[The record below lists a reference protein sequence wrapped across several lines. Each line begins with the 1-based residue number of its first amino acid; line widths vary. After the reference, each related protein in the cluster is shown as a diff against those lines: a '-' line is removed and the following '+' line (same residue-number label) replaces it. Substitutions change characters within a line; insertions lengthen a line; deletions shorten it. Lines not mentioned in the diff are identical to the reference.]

1 MGVAVRAAYCCRRVL
16 PRRWAVNHILTFV
29 CGTLRVLPMDTFFT
43 LTDRLRPSR
52 SIPSECLI
60 PVQSFSSIHPVI
72 SFRNST
78 QGAMRGT
85 LISHQRDSLVMEVY
99 NPDALVQVSEMLHG
113 LTVRSGAHTVYQ
125 GKAVVVSLVNTGLM
139 VVVSVNLMDPWNDVG
154 PMPPG
159 TAAVGLAAS
168 SFVQDWKSRFTV
180 RRDYQVVVSEMRAY
194 FSEVAR
200 WVDQLDVAASLPRE
214 ADGRIQPEVF
224 AALGTPLLHKGREYL
239 QWFDAEAALVPEDLV
254 PMHRSFAQAAIH
266 PLILRA
272 PFVHRT
278 FSKPMGYA
286 GDYEMVNQIVGD
298 PRQGPSSYF
307 QLVNFMFL
315 QAGVAQA
322 HRNRIDILQ
331 ARLEQLAVQAVQA
344 GRPMRVLNIGCGPAL
359 EIQRLVRQSPHFDRL
374 EFVLVDFS
382 EETLA
387 YTRHTLEALQQGTGK
402 PLHLKMQHE
411 SVNQLLKRAT
421 QAQPLAEAEKFDYVY
436 CAGLFDYLTDKV
448 CHRLVQYMARQSRAG
463 ARLLVTNVHSSN
475 PERRWMEHF
484 LEWHLVYR
492 DEAGMQRILPPGLRE
507 TQVYTD
513 ATGVN
518 IFVESTVD
526 SPAQ

>member
-1 MGVAVRAAYCCRRVL
+1 M
-16 PRRWAVNHILTFV
+16 
-29 CGTLRVLPMDTFFT
+29 
-43 LTDRLRPSR
+43 
-52 SIPSECLI
+52 
-60 PVQSFSSIHPVI
+60 QSLSSIHPVI
-72 SFRNST
+72 SFRNSKHE
-78 QGAMRGT
+78 AVRGT
-85 LISHQRDSLVMEVY
+85 LVSHQRGSLVMEVY
-99 NPDALVQVSEMLHG
+99 NPDALVQISEMLHD
-113 LTVRSGAHTVYQ
+113 LTVRSAQQTVYQ

-139 VVVSVNLMDPWNDVG
+139 VVVSVNLMDQWNEVG
-154 PMPPG
+154 LMQPG
-159 TAAVGLAAS
+159 SAAVGQAAS
-168 SFVQDWKSRFTV
+168 AFVQDWGSRFNV
-180 RRDYQVVVSEMRAY
+180 RREYQVVVSEMRAY
-194 FSEVAR
+194 FSEVSR
-200 WVDQLDVAASLPRE
+200 WVDQLDVAGSLPRD

-224 AALGTPLLHKGREYL
+224 VELGTPLLHKGREYL
-239 QWFDAEAALVPEDLV
+239 LWFDREAALVPEDLV
-254 PMHRSFAQAAIH
+254 PMHRSFAQTAIH

-298 PRQGPSSYF
+298 PRQGPTSYF

-322 HRNRIDILQ
+322 HRNRIDILLE
-331 ARLEQLAVQAVQA
+331 RLEKLAAQAVQL

-359 EIQRLVRQSPHFDRL
+359 EIQRLVQKNPHFDSL

-382 EETLA
+382 EETLD
-387 YTRHTLEALQQGTGK
+387 YTRKLLEGLQQGTGRT
-402 PLHLKMQHE
+402 LRLTMQHA

-421 QAQPLAEAEKFDYVY
+421 LTQPLADADRFDYVY

-448 CHRLVQYMARQSRAG
+448 CNRLIKYMASQSRVG
-463 ARLLVTNVHSSN
+463 GKLLITNVHSSN

-492 DEAGMQRILPPGLRE
+492 DEAGVQKILPPGLRD

-513 ATGVN
+513 VTGVN
-518 IFVESTVD
+518 VFVESTVGELGT
-526 SPAQ
+526 

>member
-1 MGVAVRAAYCCRRVL
+1 
-16 PRRWAVNHILTFV
+16 
-29 CGTLRVLPMDTFFT
+29 
-43 LTDRLRPSR
+43 
-52 SIPSECLI
+52 
-60 PVQSFSSIHPVI
+60 
-72 SFRNST
+72 
-78 QGAMRGT
+78 
-85 LISHQRDSLVMEVY
+85 
-99 NPDALVQVSEMLHG
+99 MLHE
-113 LTVRSGAHTVYQ
+113 LTVRSGQQTVYQ
-125 GKAVVVSLVNTGLM
+125 GEAVVVSLVNTGLM
-139 VVVSVNLMDPWNDVG
+139 VVVSVNLMDQWNEVG
-154 PMPPG
+154 LMLPG
-159 TAAVGLAAS
+159 RAAVGQAAS
-168 SFVQDWKSRFTV
+168 SFVQDWKSRFNV

-200 WVDQLDVAASLPRE
+200 WVDQLDVAASLPRD
-214 ADGRIQPEVF
+214 ADGRIQPDVF
-224 AALGTPLLHKGREYL
+224 AELGAPLLHKGREYL
-239 QWFDAEAALVPEDLV
+239 QWFDDEAALVPEDLV

-278 FSKPMGYA
+278 FSKPLGYA

-322 HRNRIDILQ
+322 HRNRIDILH
-331 ARLEQLAVQAVQA
+331 ARLEKLAAQAVQT

-359 EIQRLVRQSPHFDRL
+359 EIQRLVQKSAHFDKL
-374 EFVLVDFS
+374 AFVLVDFS

-387 YTRHTLEALQQGTGK
+387 YTRNLLEGLQQGTGK
-402 PLHLKMQHE
+402 TLHLATQHE

-421 QAQPLAEAEKFDYVY
+421 LAQPVAEEDKFDYVY

-448 CHRLVQYMARQSRAG
+448 CNRLIKYMASQSRVG
-463 ARLLVTNVHSSN
+463 GQLLVTNVHSSN

-484 LEWHLVYR
+484 LEWHLIYR
-492 DEAGMQRILPPGLRE
+492 DEAGVQKILPAGLRD

-513 ATGVN
+513 VTGVN
-518 IFVESTVD
+518 IFVEATVGH
-526 SPAQ
+526 PAA